1 MLHKQFPMTCLPDGR
16 AIAVRAL
23 TPISEQEEQPI
34 HLQEILADAVEHY
47 RRGRIDEAVGSYL
60 RAQALRPDCA
70 ELENNLGVAL
80 EAQGSLEE
88 ASCSYGRALDLKPGY
103 AEARFNLGNVAW
115 KRGNLPAAVDCYRQV
130 LAASPDHVE
139 AHCNLGSI
147 LHDQGN
153 FDAALLCYE
162 RALEIQPESAYAA
175 WNRSLL
181 QLLQGDFAAGW
192 RNFEARRRTK
202 SSPRHFPQPLWRG
215 EPLHGARILLHA
227 EQGFGDTIQFLRYLP
242 LVQAAGGSVVL
253 CLPLR
258 LRRIAQ
264 LLPGVTAL
272 VATGEPLP
280 PFDCQIP
287 LMSLPLAC
295 GTTLETIPARVP
307 YLSIPE
313 EAVRAA
319 SRLVWPATGLRIG
332 IAWAGSPSHAKD
344 RFRSMPFSVLMPLLR
359 VDGIH
364 LFSLQM
370 GPASRQL
377 TDAPG
382 TVVDLAP
389 FTSDLADTAAQ
400 MAHLD
405 LVITVDTCIAHLAGA
420 LAVPV
425 WTLLG
430 YAADW
435 RWLLNRNDS
444 PWYPTMRLFR
454 QPNLGNWRAVIEAVR
469 TALVE
474 RAANPVHNPR
484 GVAVNF

>member
-1 MLHKQFPMTCLPDGR
+1 MNFQRLTADAAAYFRRGQMVE
-16 AIAVRAL
+16 AVACYQRAL
-23 TPISEQEEQPI
+23 
-34 HLQEILADAVEHY
+34 
-47 RRGRIDEAVGSYL
+47 
-60 RAQALRPDCA
+60 ALRPECA

-88 ASCSYGRALDLKPGY
+88 AVNAYRRALEQRPEY
-103 AEARFNLGNVAW
+103 AEARFNLGNVDW
-115 KRGNLPAAVDCYRQV
+115 KRGNLQAAVESYRRV
-130 LAASPDHVE
+130 LAAHPNHVE

-147 LHDQGN
+147 LHDQGS
-153 FDAALLCYE
+153 FDAARLCYE
-162 RALEIQPESAYAA
+162 RALEIQPDSAYAA

-181 QLLQGDFAAGW
+181 QLLHGDFASGW

-202 SSPRHFPQPLWRG
+202 SSPRHFPEPLWRG
-215 EPLHGARILLHA
+215 QPLDGARILLHA
-227 EQGFGDTIQFLRYLP
+227 EQGLGDTIQFLRYLP
-242 LVQAAGGSVVL
+242 MVQASGGSVVL
-253 CLPLR
+253 CLPTR
-258 LRRIAQ
+258 LRRIAR
-264 LLPGVTAL
+264 LLRGVESL

-287 LMSLPLAC
+287 LMSLPLVF
-295 GTTLETIPARVP
+295 GTNLENIPARVP
-307 YLSIPE
+307 YLNIPE
-313 EAVRAA
+313 DTSRAA
-319 SRLVWPATGLRIG
+319 SRLVWPATGLRVG

-344 RFRSMPFSVLMPLLR
+344 RFRSMPFSVLAPLLR
-359 VDGIH
+359 VEGVH
-364 LFSLQM
+364 FFSLQM

-377 TDAPG
+377 AAAAGNLT
-382 TVVDLAP
+382 DLAP

-435 RWLLNRNDS
+435 RWLLNRDDS

-454 QPNLGNWRAVIEAVR
+454 QPSLGAWHAVMEEVRA
-469 TALVE
+469 ALVE
-474 RAANPVHNPR
+474 RAADPVHNNR
-484 GVAVNF
+484 GMLIAC

>member
-1 MLHKQFPMTCLPDGR
+1 MSSFQEKSSRLAAQLLRGLRFLSHPRK
-16 AIAVRAL
+16 A
-23 TPISEQEEQPI
+23 PINFQQITAE
-34 HLQEILADAVEHY
+34 AAEHY
-47 RRGRIDEAVGSYL
+47 RRGRTEEAVACYR
-60 RAQALRPDCA
+60 RALALRPECA
-70 ELENNLGVAL
+70 EIENNLGVAL

-88 ASCSYGRALDLKPGY
+88 AACSYGHALDLKHGY

-115 KRGNLPAAVDCYRQV
+115 KRGNLLAAADSYIEV
-130 LAASPDHVE
+130 LAANPTHLE

-147 LHDQGN
+147 LHDQGD
-153 FDAALLCYE
+153 FDAALRCYE
-162 RALEIQPESAYAA
+162 RALEIQPDSAYAD

-181 QLLQGDFAAGW
+181 QLLQGDFASGW
-192 RNFEARRRTK
+192 RNFEARRRTQ

-215 EPLHGARILLHA
+215 LPLNGARILLHA
-227 EQGFGDTIQFLRYLP
+227 EQGLGDTIQFLRYLP

-253 CLPLR
+253 CLPTR
-258 LRRIAQ
+258 LRRIAR
-264 LLPGVTAL
+264 LLPGVAAL

-280 PFDCQIP
+280 PFDWQIP
-287 LMSLPLAC
+287 LMSLPLAF
-295 GTTLETIPARVP
+295 GTTLESIPARVP

-313 EAVRAA
+313 EAARAA
-319 SRLVWPATGLRIG
+319 SRLVWPATGLRVG

-344 RFRSMPFSVLMPLLR
+344 RFRSVPFSFLTPLLR
-359 VDGIH
+359 MEGVH
-364 LFSLQM
+364 FFSLQM
-370 GPASRQL
+370 GPASRQI
-377 TDAPG
+377 TATPSAV
-382 TVVDLAP
+382 TDLAP

-435 RWLLNRNDS
+435 RWLLYRDDS

-454 QPNLGNWRAVIEAVR
+454 QPGLGSWHAVMEAVCA
-469 TALVE
+469 ALLE
-474 RAANPVHNPR
+474 RAADPVHNRR
-484 GVAVNF
+484 GVALTC